1 MKKALIVIDM
11 QNDFINGSL
20 GTREAQ
26 AIVPNVAKLIQSSD
40 YAAIFFT
47 RDTHSKDYL
56 DTQEGKNLP
65 IEHCIR
71 GTNGWKIHDDIAVA
85 SIESDMA
92 GVIIDKPTFGAFD
105 IADELAEG
113 NYDEVDLVGLCTDI
127 CVITNALILK
137 TQFPEMKINIIENA
151 TAGTTPEV
159 KQAALTVAKSCQI
172 NII

>member
-20 GTREAQ
+20 RTREAQ

-71 GTNGWKIHDDIAVA
+71 DTNGWKIHDDIA
-85 SIESDMA
+85 
-92 GVIIDKPTFGAFD
+92 GVIIDKPTFGTFD
-105 IADELAEG
+105 ITDELAED

-151 TAGTTPEV
+151 TAGTTPEA

>member
-20 GTREAQ
+20 RTREAQ

-85 SIESDMA
+85 SIESNIPCD
-92 GVIIDKPTFGAFD
+92 VINKPTFGTFN
-105 IADELAEG
+105 IATKLVED

-137 TQFPEMKINIIENA
+137 TRFPEMKINIIENA
-151 TAGTTPEV
+151 TAGTTPEAKWV
-159 KQAALTVAKSCQI
+159 ALTVAKSCQI

>member
-20 GTREAQ
+20 RTREAQ

-71 GTNGWKIHDDIAVA
+71 DTNGWKIHDDIAVA
-85 SIESDMA
+85 SIESD
-92 GVIIDKPTFGAFD
+92 
-105 IADELAEG
+105 
-113 NYDEVDLVGLCTDI
+113 EVFL
-127 CVITNALILK
+127 
-137 TQFPEMKINIIENA
+137 
-151 TAGTTPEV
+151 
-159 KQAALTVAKSCQI
+159 
-172 NII
+172 

>member
-71 GTNGWKIHDDIAVA
+71 DTNGWKIHD
-85 SIESDMA
+85 DMA
-92 GVIIDKPTFGAFD
+92 GVIIDKPTFGTFD
-105 IADELAEG
+105 IADELAED

-151 TAGTTPEV
+151 TAGTTPEA

>member
-71 GTNGWKIHDDIAVA
+71 DTNGWKIHDDIAVA

-92 GVIIDKPTFGAFD
+92 GVIIDKPTFD
-105 IADELAEG
+105 IADELAED

-151 TAGTTPEV
+151 TAGTTPEA

>member
-1 MKKALIVIDM
+1 MILLMAVWELGKPKLLFQMLQSLYKVPTMRRYFLHETPIAKIILI
-11 QNDFINGSL
+11 
-20 GTREAQ
+20 
-26 AIVPNVAKLIQSSD
+26 
-40 YAAIFFT
+40 
-47 RDTHSKDYL
+47 H
-56 DTQEGKNLP
+56 
-65 IEHCIR
+65 IR

-127 CVITNALILK
+127 CVIANALILK

-151 TAGTTPEV
+151 TAGTTPEA

>member
-1 MKKALIVIDM
+1 M
-11 QNDFINGSL
+11 
-20 GTREAQ
+20 E
-26 AIVPNVAKLIQSSD
+26 
-40 YAAIFFT
+40 
-47 RDTHSKDYL
+47 
-56 DTQEGKNLP
+56 
-65 IEHCIR
+65 
-71 GTNGWKIHDDIAVA
+71 IHDDIAVA

-92 GVIIDKPTFGAFD
+92 GVIIDKPTFGTFD
-105 IADELAEG
+105 IADELAED

-151 TAGTTPEV
+151 TAGTTPEA

>member
-20 GTREAQ
+20 RTREAQ

-85 SIESDMA
+85 SIESNIPCD
-92 GVIIDKPTFGAFD
+92 VINKPTFGTFN
-105 IADELAEG
+105 IATKLVED

-127 CVITNALILK
+127 CVITNALI
-137 TQFPEMKINIIENA
+137 KINIIENS
-151 TAGTTPEV
+151 TAGTTPEA
-159 KQAALTVAKSCQI
+159 KWAALTVAKSCQI

>member
-20 GTREAQ
+20 RTREAK

-85 SIESDMA
+85 SIESNIPCD
-92 GVIIDKPTFGAFD
+92 VINKPTFGTFN
-105 IADELAEG
+105 IATKLVED

-137 TQFPEMKINIIENA
+137 TRFPEMKINIIENA
-151 TAGTTPEV
+151 TAGTTPEA
-159 KQAALTVAKSCQI
+159 KWAALMVAKSCQI

>member
-20 GTREAQ
+20 RTREAQ

-85 SIESDMA
+85 SIESNIPCD
-92 GVIIDKPTFGAFD
+92 VINKPTFGIFN
-105 IADELAEG
+105 IATKLVED

-137 TQFPEMKINIIENA
+137 TRFPEMKINIIENA
-151 TAGTTPEV
+151 TAGTTPEA
-159 KQAALTVAKSCQI
+159 KWAALTVAKSCQI